1 MLIILEAVEIMN
13 SWMPFVSITVP
24 VYAKLQR
31 QSKPEPLNGSQR
43 VKLGRRS
50 MQTRLW
56 ASGAWMKSKVPS
68 STAPTMQSVSYVQK
82 VWPWK
87 FFFCLP
93 LCSKKDLF
101 FFCLLN
107 FFFHNLSKITF
118 QSTSIF
124 FFFPPA
130 HNSINIQG
138 TWGPWSD
145 WSPCPALCGQ
155 VGVQLRHRNCQ
166 SDSLLCSGPKL
177 DGKACNGPECPKT
190 GEKKA

>member
-82 VWPWK
+82 VWPWT

-124 FFFPPA
+124 FSFPQHITVLTFREPGDHGQTGA
-130 HNSINIQG
+130 HVLPSVAK
-138 TWGPWSD
+138 WG
-145 WSPCPALCGQ
+145 CNFAIEIVNLTRCCAVGQ
-155 VGVQLRHRNCQ
+155 N
-166 SDSLLCSGPKL
+166 
-177 DGKACNGPECPKT
+177 
-190 GEKKA
+190 